1 MLVLDEATSA
11 VDNETEAAIQ
21 RSLRVATAGCT
32 ALVVAHRLSTV
43 RHAHRIWVLDAG
55 RVVEAGTHDE
65 LVAARRAVRRA
76 VERADRRAGPRGSA
90 VSRVERWERRT
101 EVPLVLL
108 ALAFLAAY
116 AWPVLDPRL
125 DPDLRTVLAAVSF
138 TVWVA
143 FAVDLG
149 VRLWLAQDRR
159 RYALS
164 HWYDV
169 ALVALPLLRPL
180 RLLRLLT
187 LVRMLDRSASQ
198 SLAGRVLV
206 YVCGAAALATGLG
219 ALAVLDAER
228 GAPGA
233 NLTAFGDSLWWAAT
247 TVTTVGYGDHY
258 PVTTEGRFVAVALM
272 LVGIGLVGAVTA
284 SVATWILGHVA
295 AAEREGA

>member
-1 MLVLDEATSA
+1 M
-11 VDNETEAAIQ
+11 
-21 RSLRVATAGCT
+21 
-32 ALVVAHRLSTV
+32 
-43 RHAHRIWVLDAG
+43 
-55 RVVEAGTHDE
+55 
-65 LVAARRAVRRA
+65 
-76 VERADRRAGPRGSA
+76 
-90 VSRVERWERRT
+90 SRVERWERRS

-108 ALAFLAAY
+108 ALAFLVAY

-125 DPDLRTVLAAVSF
+125 DADVATVLTAVSYA
-138 TVWVA
+138 VWIA
-143 FAVDLG
+143 FAVDLA
-149 VRLWLAQDRR
+149 VRLVLAPDARA
-159 RYALS
+159 YALR

-187 LVRMLDRSASQ
+187 LVRMLDRSAAS

-206 YVCGAAALATGLG
+206 YVSVASTLAVGLG

-233 NLTAFGDSLWWAAT
+233 NLTGF
-247 TVTTVGYGDHY
+247 GDHY
-258 PVTTEGRFVAVALM
+258 PVPPEGRFVAVALM

-295 AAEREGA
+295 TAEESS